1 MTVFGEAL
9 NKDEKEEIAIMTDSP
24 RFVPI
29 LLGSD
34 INTYGMARSFHQEYQ
49 VKSEAIGSRQL
60 AATRF
65 SKIVDVQIVPHFNE
79 DEVFVRTMKE
89 LAKTRYNNPD
99 IVYLLVA
106 CGDKYAKLLSKYQDI
121 LSQWYVFS
129 AVNYDFLCQ
138 SSDKVS
144 FYKLCEEYNLPYPTT
159 YIIDKE
165 MYLDKSYLQELPFG
179 FPIVIKPADSIQY
192 LEVNFVGR
200 KKAFVIEDKD
210 ECDLIIGRIYEAGYT
225 KELIIQE
232 FVAGDDSHMRVLNAY
247 VDSNHNVRMMFL
259 GQPLLED
266 PFPSSIGN
274 YMAILPD
281 ENDVIYQEIKIFL
294 EKVKYSG
301 FANFDMKYD
310 PKDGKFK
317 LFEINLRQGRSSFF
331 VTLNGFNLARFLV
344 EEFVYQIPFTETVYG
359 SLDGHEKLWMGVPK
373 RVFKKYAT
381 DNPKKEKAL
390 QLLRTG
396 KFGTTVFYPK
406 DHSLRHFILMV
417 YMFYKYNRRFDTF
430 FEVI

>member
-1 MTVFGEAL
+1 
-9 NKDEKEEIAIMTDSP
+9 MTDNP

-65 SKIVDVQIVPHFNE
+65 SKIVDVHIVPHFNE
-79 DEVFVRTMKE
+79 DDVFIRTMEE
-89 LAKTRYNNPD
+89 LAKTRYNDPD
-99 IVYLLVA
+99 VAYLLVA
-106 CGDKYAKLLSKYQDI
+106 CGDKYAKLVSKYQDV
-121 LSQWYVFS
+121 LAQWYLFT
-129 AVNYDFLCQ
+129 AIDYDFLLKA
-138 SSDKVS
+138 SDKVR
-144 FYKLCEEYNLPYPTT
+144 FYKMCEEYNLPYPTT
-159 YIIDKE
+159 YIINKE
-165 MYLDKSYLQELPFG
+165 MYQDESYLQALPFD
-179 FPIVIKPADSIQY
+179 FPIVIKPTDSIQY
-192 LEVNFVGR
+192 LDVDFVGR
-200 KKAFVIEDKD
+200 KKAYVIEEKD
-210 ECDLIIGRIYEAGYT
+210 EYDLIVGRIYQAGYT

-232 FVAGDDSHMRVLNAY
+232 FVAGDDSHMRVMNAY

-281 ENDVIYQEIKIFL
+281 ENETIYRELKNFL
-294 EKVKYSG
+294 EKVKYTG

-310 PKDGKFK
+310 PKDGRYK

-331 VTLNGFNLARFLV
+331 VTLNGFNLAKYLV
-344 EEFVYQIPFTETVYG
+344 DEFVYQIPFTETVYG
-359 SLDGHEKLWMGVPK
+359 RLDGNEKLWMGVPR
-373 RVFKKYAT
+373 RVFEKYAT
-381 DNPKKEKAL
+381 DNSQKEKAL
-390 QLLRTG
+390 QLLKKG

-406 DHSLRHFILMV
+406 DRSIPHFILMV
-417 YMFYKYNRRFDTF
+417 YMFYKYNHRFTTF
-430 FEVI
+430 FKAK